1 MSDTPD
7 RPAAAPARYRLR
19 RAPRFGPFLLTGAV
33 IGIIAGVL
41 VDLLGPAA
49 PGIDSTS
56 ALAFFAVIGGLV
68 GTLLAAIVAVLLDRR
83 R

>member
-7 RPAAAPARYRLR
+7 RPPGAPVRYRFR

-33 IGIIAGVL
+33 VGVVTGVL

-49 PGIDSTS
+49 PGVDSTS
-56 ALAFFAVIGGLV
+56 ALAFFAVVGGLV
-68 GTLLAAIVAVLLDRR
+68 GALLAALVAVLLDRR
-83 R
+83 T